1 MEKGRAPQ
9 ETVCGSAVAV
19 TAQTEF
25 TGKLLQQTH
34 QVPVKAS
41 KKDMQKAVQVD

>member
-1 MEKGRAPQ
+1 MGRVPQ
-9 ETVCGSAVAV
+9 ETVSGSAVAV
-19 TAQTEF
+19 TAWSEF

-41 KKDMQKAVQVD
+41 KKDVRKVV